1 MNAVHRSTLLATFA
15 AAVAFAPAVARADE
29 KAECV
34 SASEKAQSLRDD
46 RKFIKAR
53 EQFLTC
59 ARDVCPAA
67 VKKDCADQ
75 VADLDKRMPSVV
87 VRAKDKTGQDL
98 VAVKV
103 TSDGMPLTEQLDG
116 RAIPLDPGVHTFRLE
131 AAGNDPIEQK
141 IVLAEGE
148 HDRAITAQFGKPGGG
163 TLEVPQK
170 KGAPIGALIVMG
182 VGLAGM
188 GVGGAFWGL
197 GLAQKSSDEGAS
209 GCKNTGGCSQSEI
222 DSIHSKLVIGDVAF
236 FAGTA
241 VLVGGVIWTIVHYA
255 SGSKEGSAAPAA
267 MLDVAPATY
276 GRGAVAS
283 ASIRW

>member
-1 MNAVHRSTLLATFA
+1 MFTAPAI
-15 AAVAFAPAVARADE
+15 AFAPAAHADD
-29 KAECV
+29 KADCV
-34 SASEKAQSLRDD
+34 TASEKAQSLRDD

-67 VKKDCADQ
+67 VKKDCGDQ

-87 VRAKDKTGQDL
+87 VRAKDKSGQDL

-103 TSDGMPLTEQLDG
+103 TSDGAPLTEQLDG

-131 AAGNDPIEQK
+131 AEGNEPIEQK

-148 HDRAITAQFGKPGGG
+148 HNRQVTAQFGKPGGG
-163 TLEVPQK
+163 GTLESPSGK
-170 KGAPIGALIVMG
+170 KAPIAAFIVAG

-188 GVGGAFWGL
+188 GVGAAFWGL

-222 DSIHSKLVIGDVAF
+222 DSIHTKLVIGDVAF

-267 MLDVAPATY
+267 MLHVSPATY